1 MRTNIEIDDI
11 LMADTM
17 KATGLKTKKATV
29 DHALRLARQ
38 MAAQKELLSL
48 MGKVKWVG
56 DLDEMRR
63 D

>member
-1 MRTNIEIDDI
+1 MRTNIEIDDE
-11 LMADTM
+11 LMTATM
-17 KATGLKTKKATV
+17 KATGLTTKKATV
-29 DHALRLARQ
+29 EHALRLARQ
-38 MAAQKELLSL
+38 MAAQKELLGL